1 MSSSL
6 PPPLKR
12 FGQNFL
18 IDHNIVR
25 KIVDLAA
32 IRPEETVLEIGPGRG
47 ILTRALCGK
56 AQKVIAIEIDRQL
69 AQVLAGNQAGH
80 QISIEAG
87 SAGSDHLPLADTYA
101 NLDLRVGDAL
111 EFDYGSLPPG
121 TVVVANLP
129 YYVST
134 PLLFTLLECSQR
146 IDRLILMLQTEV
158 AQRLAARP
166 GSKEYGALSVLTQ
179 YRAAVTLAFRVS
191 PHCFRPRPTVGSAVV
206 RLAVKTE
213 QLLDGNHEQRFAR
226 LVRAAFAHRR
236 KTLLNSLRDEGYAP
250 DLVAAALAQCGI
262 APDRRAENL
271 SLEDYLRLSTA
282 LHDAGLKNYE
292 LER

>member
-1 MSSSL
+1 MSTPL

-32 IRPEETVLEIGPGRG
+32 IRPDETVLEIGPGRG
-47 ILTRALCGK
+47 ILTRALCVK
-56 AQKVIAIEIDRQL
+56 ARRVIAIEIDRQL
-69 AQVLAGNQAGH
+69 AQALAEHQREHQAP
-80 QISIEAG
+80 IDAG
-87 SAGSDHLPLADTYA
+87 SALNHLPLTAA
-101 NLDLRVGDAL
+101 CPNLDLRIGDAL
-111 EFDYGSLPPG
+111 EFDYGTLPPG

-134 PLLFTLLECSQR
+134 ALLFTLLESSR
-146 IDRLILMLQTEV
+146 LIDRLILMLQTEV

-191 PHCFRPRPTVGSAVV
+191 PHCFRPRPTVGSSVV
-206 RLAVKTE
+206 HLRMKTTG
-213 QLLDGNHEQRFAR
+213 LLDARNEQCFVQV
-226 LVRAAFAHRR
+226 VRAAFAHRR
-236 KTLLNSLRDEGYAP
+236 KTVLNSLRDEGYAA
-250 DLVAAALAQCGI
+250 DLMAAALATCGI
-262 APDRRAENL
+262 APDRRAETL
-271 SLEDYLRLSTA
+271 SLEDYVALSAA
-282 LHDAGLKNYE
+282 LTDTRTLSSD
-292 LER
+292 L

>member
-1 MSSSL
+1 MSTPL

-47 ILTRALCGK
+47 ILTRALCAK
-56 AQKVIAIEIDRQL
+56 ARRVIAIEIDRQL
-69 AQVLAGNQAGH
+69 AQALAESQVEHQAPVEAGN
-80 QISIEAG
+80 AG
-87 SAGSDHLPLADTYA
+87 SGDLPLTAA
-101 NLDLRVGDAL
+101 CPNLDLRIGDAL
-111 EFDYGSLPPG
+111 EFDYGTLPPG

-134 PLLFTLLECSQR
+134 PLLFTLLESSR
-146 IDRLILMLQTEV
+146 LIDRLILMLQTEV

-206 RLAVKTE
+206 HLRMKTTG
-213 QLLDGNHEQRFAR
+213 LLDAGNEQRFVQV
-226 LVRAAFAHRR
+226 VRAAFAHRR
-236 KTLLNSLRDEGYAP
+236 KTVLNSLRDEGYAA
-250 DLVAAALAQCGI
+250 DSVTAALSRCGI
-262 APDRRAENL
+262 AADRRAETL
-271 SLEDYLRLSTA
+271 SLDDYFKLARTLAA
-282 LHDAGLKNYE
+282 LE
-292 LER
+292 F